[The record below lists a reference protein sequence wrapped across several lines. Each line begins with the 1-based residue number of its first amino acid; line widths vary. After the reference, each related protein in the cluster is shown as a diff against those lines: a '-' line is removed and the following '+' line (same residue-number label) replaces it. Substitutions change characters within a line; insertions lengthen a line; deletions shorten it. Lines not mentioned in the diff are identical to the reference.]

1 MITTMLLKKK
11 LINDQRK
18 SREFSAEKSQL
29 KPNLNQ
35 SIAQENQEVMKMKH
49 LTTRWYYTLAELT
62 HEAIPAWEVNY
73 ADGAPTVGM
82 AAWLRELGTHYDV
95 VSVNNPW
102 NTYDTTENKK
112 MWADYL

>member
-1 MITTMLLKKK
+1 
-11 LINDQRK
+11 
-18 SREFSAEKSQL
+18 
-29 KPNLNQ
+29 
-35 SIAQENQEVMKMKH
+35 MKH

-82 AAWLRELGTHYDV
+82 AAWLRQLGTQYDV